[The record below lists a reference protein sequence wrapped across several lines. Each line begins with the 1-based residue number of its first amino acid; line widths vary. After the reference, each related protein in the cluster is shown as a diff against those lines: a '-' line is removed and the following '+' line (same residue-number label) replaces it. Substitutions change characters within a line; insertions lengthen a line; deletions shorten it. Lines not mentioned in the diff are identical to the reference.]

1 MFLCHNGRMI
11 SVRIRAYELEV
22 EVQQTESH
30 PDALT
35 DATNRAI
42 TLFNS
47 SVSTLQ
53 SNNVAL
59 YDADRLP
66 DPEELE

>member
-1 MFLCHNGRMI
+1 MI
-11 SVRIRAYELEV
+11 SIRIRAYELEV
-22 EVQQTESH
+22 EVQHSESH

-42 TLFNS
+42 TAFNS
-47 SVSTLQ
+47 AVKTLQ
-53 SNNVAL
+53 VSEIAL

-66 DPEELE
+66 DNEELE

>member
-1 MFLCHNGRMI
+1 
-11 SVRIRAYELEV
+11 V

-47 SVSTLQ
+47 SVTTLQ

>member
-1 MFLCHNGRMI
+1 MI

-22 EVQQTESH
+22 EVQSSESH

-35 DATNRAI
+35 DAANRATTAFVMAI
-42 TLFNS
+42 NTMKAS
-47 SVSTLQ
+47 EIE
-53 SNNVAL
+53 L

-66 DPEELE
+66 DNEELE